1 MPVYAYKGVTQ
12 TGRNTRGF
20 VDADSARTARAKL
33 RRDGVFLTDL
43 SESATQAPSGPRAPS
58 DAKSRNVSLGLARFQ
73 RISPLDLALATRQL
87 STLIGAGVPLV
98 QGLSALAEQAESA
111 RLKGV
116 IGQIRDRVNEGSTLG
131 DAMAQAGPFSDLYVG
146 MVRAG
151 EAGGALEQVLARLA
165 EYLESEVRLRNKVGS
180 ILIYPSVMFGF
191 ALIVVGVLVTVVL
204 PQITE
209 LLASLNQ
216 PLPFYTRAIIEMAR
230 FMKTYW
236 WAVAAA
242 MLMVVMLLRALLRTQ
257 AGRANFDRLKLRLP
271 VVGRVVRLIAI
282 SRFTRTLSTL
292 LAGGLPIVRALD
304 TAKHVANN
312 VVLGAAID
320 AARDSVTEGQS
331 LAQPLRASGEFPP
344 IVVHMVEVG
353 ERSGELESMLEKV
366 AQTYEDQVETSVT
379 RLTALLEPMLILLMV
394 GIVMFIIAATLVPL
408 LQITSSIGR

>member
-1 MPVYAYKGVTQ
+1 
-12 TGRNTRGF
+12 
-20 VDADSARTARAKL
+20 
-33 RRDGVFLTDL
+33 
-43 SESATQAPSGPRAPS
+43 
-58 DAKSRNVSLGLARFQ
+58 
-73 RISPLDLALATRQL
+73 
-87 STLIGAGVPLV
+87 
-98 QGLSALAEQAESA
+98 
-111 RLKGV
+111 
-116 IGQIRDRVNEGSTLG
+116 
-131 DAMAQAGPFSDLYVG
+131 
-146 MVRAG
+146 
-151 EAGGALEQVLARLA
+151 VLARLA
-165 EYLESEVRLRNKVGS
+165 EYLESQVRLRNKVGS

-191 ALIVVGVLVTVVL
+191 ALVVVGVLVTVVL

-216 PLPFYTRAIIEMAR
+216 PLPFYTLAIIEVAR
-230 FMKTYW
+230 FMRSYW
-236 WAVAAA
+236 WTVALAIVMIAILIRAV
-242 MLMVVMLLRALLRTQ
+242 LRTR

-271 VVGRVVRLIAI
+271 VVGRTVRLIAI

-379 RLTALLEPMLILLMV
+379 RLTALLEPLLILLMV
-394 GIVMFIIAATLVPL
+394 GLVMFIIAATLVPL
-408 LQITSSIGR
+408 LQITTSIGSK

>member
-12 TGRNTRGF
+12 AGRNARGF
-20 VDADSARTARAKL
+20 VDADSARAARAKL

-43 SESATQAPSGPRAPS
+43 SESAAQEKSVAS
-58 DAKSRNVSLGLARFQ
+58 DAKSRSVSLGLSRF
-73 RISPLDLALATRQL
+73 RRVSPLELALATRQL

-98 QGLSALAEQAESA
+98 QGLSALAEQVEGA

-131 DAMAQAGPFSDLYVG
+131 DAMAQAGIFSDLYVG

-191 ALIVVGVLVTVVL
+191 ALLVVGVLVTVVL

-230 FMKTYW
+230 FMNSYW
-236 WAVAAA
+236 WAVAAGVV
-242 MLMVVMLLRALLRTQ
+242 MVVVVVRAVLRTQ

-271 VVGRVVRLIAI
+271 VVGRTVRLLAI
-282 SRFTRTLSTL
+282 SRFTRTLATL

>member
-12 TGRNTRGF
+12 AGRNTRGF
-20 VDADSARTARAKL
+20 VDADSARSARAKL

-43 SESATQAPSGPRAPS
+43 SESAAEQQGATS
-58 DAKSRNVSLGLARFQ
+58 DAKSLNVSFDLSRFR
-73 RISPLDLALATRQL
+73 RIAPLDLALATRQL

-98 QGLSALAEQAESA
+98 EALSALAEQVETA

-116 IGQIRDRVNEGSTLG
+116 IGKIRDRVNEGSTLG
-131 DAMAQAGPFSDLYVG
+131 DAMAQAGTFSDLYVG
-146 MVRAG
+146 MVHAG

-230 FMKTYW
+230 FMKSYW

-242 MLMVVMLLRALLRTQ
+242 LLAVAILIRAVLRTQ
-257 AGRANFDRLKLRLP
+257 AGRASVDRMKLRLP
-271 VVGRVVRLIAI
+271 VVGRTVRLLAI

-353 ERSGELESMLEKV
+353 ERSGELEAMLEKV

-408 LQITSSIGR
+408 LQITTSIGK